1 MAKTTYSLA
10 KSKNNLG
17 EAQIIIRMYVRMGY
31 FVRIK
36 SNIWVDEKRW
46 GKKKNITIPTIP
58 GEEQTALLN
67 KKEDIYIL

>member
-46 GKKKNITIPTIP
+46 GKKIILRFRLFRVKNK
-58 GEEQTALLN
+58 LR
-67 KKEDIYIL
+67 Y

>member
-46 GKKKNITIPTIP
+46 DSDYSG
-58 GEEQTALLN
+58 
-67 KKEDIYIL
+67 